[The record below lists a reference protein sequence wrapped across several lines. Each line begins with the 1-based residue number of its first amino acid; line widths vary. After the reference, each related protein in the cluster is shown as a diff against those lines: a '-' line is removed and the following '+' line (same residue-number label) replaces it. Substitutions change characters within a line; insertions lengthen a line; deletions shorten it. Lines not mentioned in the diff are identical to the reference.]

1 MQKRDRQEIEGFG
14 PFGRRIER
22 ARRLAGVSQSELAAL
37 AGISQSTLSRI
48 EADLVSPAL
57 EDTCRI
63 AQALGRPLLYFATGR
78 ERSGRDPE
86 DLAVHLRLYGLKD
99 VDTAASPLI
108 GEAWPFEQ
116 LVSVAAK
123 TAVPRILEGL
133 PALLLLNDASPR
145 EMIGA
150 ARKER
155 VLHRIGWLADLADW
169 IAPQVPEARVRPDAI
184 ERLREVREIAWT
196 HRQRTRSPVP
206 SVRDWDPFDRK
217 LPAQDG
223 PRGMKALDRKI
234 EDVPPISRKWR
245 MLYETPQEDF
255 LARARDLAVISGD

>member
-1 MQKRDRQEIEGFG
+1 MQKRVRLAIERFG

-22 ARRLAGVSQSELAAL
+22 ARRLAGVSQSELASR

-48 EADLVSPAL
+48 EADLVSPDL

-99 VDTAASPLI
+99 VDTAAAPLV
-108 GEAWPFEQ
+108 GEAWPFEL
-116 LVSVAAK
+116 LVAVAAK

-133 PALLLLNDASPR
+133 PALLLLNDLSAR
-145 EMIGA
+145 EMVGA

-169 IAPQVPEARVRPDAI
+169 IAPQLPEARVRPDAI
-184 ERLREVREIAWT
+184 ERLREVREAAWT
-196 HRQRTRSPVP
+196 HRKRARKEAP
-206 SVRDWDPFDRK
+206 SALDWDAFDRK
-217 LPAQDG
+217 LPTKDG
-223 PRGMKALDRKI
+223 AWDLKALDRRMQ
-234 EDVPPISRKWR
+234 DVPPISRKWR

-255 LARARDLAVISGD
+255 LERARNLAMINGD